1 MKKIQISKY
10 SQSETLQ
17 TKKCSQRPHEH
28 EHKTNNRESPF
39 AEIITEQEGNGPL
52 DLRRQGL

>member
-17 TKKCSQRPHEH
+17 TKKCSQSPHEH

-39 AEIITEQEGNGPL
+39 AEIITEKEIGT
-52 DLRRQGL
+52 